1 MDVIVRGRHM
11 EVSDSYRTLATEKL
25 ERVERFGLDITR
37 VDVEVS
43 KEHNPRLADRA
54 IEVEINCHG
63 KGPLI
68 RVESHAADKYAALD
82 DACGRLTE
90 RLRRASD
97 KRRSKRRRRARL
109 VAASSPLPEAGAV
122 LADEESAQD
131 SSGYSDT
138 IDDPDVVVAEGPVLV
153 REKRHATEP
162 MTVMDAL
169 DEMEAVGHDFFFF
182 HDIDADQASVLYR
195 RRGYDYGLIRLDVD
209 SVDGRAAS

>member
-25 ERVERFGLDITR
+25 ERVERFGLDIAR

-43 KEHNPRLADRA
+43 KEPNPRMADRA

-109 VAASSPLPEAGAV
+109 VAASSPLPEV
-122 LADEESAQD
+122 ENLSADEQPSA
-131 SSGYSDT
+131 DT
-138 IDDPDVVVAEGPVLV
+138 TDYADVADAPDVVVADGPVLV

-182 HDIDADQASVLYR
+182 HDAEADQASVLYR
-195 RRGYDYGLIRLDVD
+195 RRGYDYGLIRLEVG
-209 SVDGRAAS
+209 SIDGRAAS

>member
-25 ERVERFGLDITR
+25 ERVERFGLDIAR

-43 KEHNPRLADRA
+43 KEPNPRMADRA

-109 VAASSPLPEAGAV
+109 VAASSPLPEV
-122 LADEESAQD
+122 ENLSADEQSNAD
-131 SSGYSDT
+131 ATDYADVA
-138 IDDPDVVVAEGPVLV
+138 DAPDVVVADGPVLV

-182 HDIDADQASVLYR
+182 HDAEADQASVLYR
-195 RRGYDYGLIRLDVD
+195 RRGYDYGLIRLEVG
-209 SVDGRAAS
+209 SIDGRAAS

>member
-11 EVSDSYRTLATEKL
+11 EVSDSYRTLAMEKL
-25 ERVERFGLDITR
+25 ERVERFGLDIAR

-109 VAASSPLPEAGAV
+109 VASSSPLPEPESLLSDDKEAADSVGYAGA
-122 LADEESAQD
+122 EE
-131 SSGYSDT
+131 
-138 IDDPDVVVAEGPVLV
+138 DPDVLVAEGPVLV

-169 DEMEAVGHDFFFF
+169 EAMEAVGHDFFFF
-182 HDIDADQASVLYR
+182 HDVEFR
-195 RRGYDYGLIRLDVD
+195 VRG
-209 SVDGRAAS
+209 

>member
-25 ERVERFGLDITR
+25 ERVERFGLDIAR

-43 KEHNPRLADRA
+43 KEPNPRMADRA
-54 IEVEINCHG
+54 IEVEINCYG

-109 VAASSPLPEAGAV
+109 VAASSPLPEV
-122 LADEESAQD
+122 ENLSADEQPSA
-131 SSGYSDT
+131 DT
-138 IDDPDVVVAEGPVLV
+138 TDYADVADAPDVVVADGPVLV

-182 HDIDADQASVLYR
+182 HDAEADQASVLYR
-195 RRGYDYGLIRLDVD
+195 RRGYDYGLIRLEVG
-209 SVDGRAAS
+209 SIDGRAAS

>member
-25 ERVERFGLDITR
+25 ERVERFGLDIAR

-43 KEHNPRLADRA
+43 KEHNPRMADRA

-82 DACGRLTE
+82 DACSRLTE

-109 VAASSPLPEAGAV
+109 VAATSPLPEPADL
-122 LADEESAQD
+122 LADTEPT
-131 SSGYSDT
+131 DT
-138 IDDPDVVVAEGPVLV
+138 AAAYPDAEDAADVVVADGPVLV

-182 HDIDADQASVLYR
+182 HDAEADQASVLYR
-195 RRGYDYGLIRLDVD
+195 RRGYDYGLIRLEIG
-209 SVDGRAAS
+209 SIDGRAAS